1 MVARGRWVLAGSL
14 IAPVLFSGYAWLC
27 CLVLAPTLL
36 AAFVAGSV
44 LIVVLRDVPAVFC
57 WWYGIRPPSGSE
69 RDVVL
74 EALVPARSLRGRR
87 QPRVWIGVRGDRHA
101 RRIAALTPGDL
112 AVSEGMLIGLL
123 DRRLDPAEVTA
134 LTLHALGSRGVQGR
148 GSVMVGELFLLPWV
162 VPSVVASHLVDA
174 AGGLPLVGLLWR
186 ARFVTAGIA
195 MVLQVQDG
203 RPWNVV
209 GVAAVLAWTYLHPWC
224 RSRWAACLQRAGD
237 DRVTA
242 EGFGPAYARML
253 RRTTVGGLAFQ
264 HRLARL
270 ESSTAAG

>member
-1 MVARGRWVLAGSL
+1 
-14 IAPVLFSGYAWLC
+14 
-27 CLVLAPTLL
+27 
-36 AAFVAGSV
+36 
-44 LIVVLRDVPAVFC
+44 VLRDVPAVFC

-148 GSVMVGELFLLPWV
+148 GSVWPRCWRGRICIPG
-162 VPSVVASHLVDA
+162 
-174 AGGLPLVGLLWR
+174 AGRGGRR
-186 ARFVTAGIA
+186 ACSAPVMTG
-195 MVLQVQDG
+195 
-203 RPWNVV
+203 
-209 GVAAVLAWTYLHPWC
+209 
-224 RSRWAACLQRAGD
+224 
-237 DRVTA
+237 
-242 EGFGPAYARML
+242 
-253 RRTTVGGLAFQ
+253 
-264 HRLARL
+264 
-270 ESSTAAG
+270 